1 MRDWIKRIIEALQ
14 YLRVTDRDKAVFG
27 SWHHGYRLDSPLPHD
42 DIRKLEETYELSLP
56 EDYAAFLQEA
66 GNGGAGPG
74 YGLERFGY
82 VAERRS
88 IPTAKPRG
96 ERRLVSASPGV
107 TVFEQDFYDETGK
120 KVDPFTVR
128 YYGLMTILAGDG
140 PVGPRAP
147 SRPFPLSA
155 PFQEMTEEMWT
166 LDEKDWSE
174 EMRAEYRE
182 RQRLWRELD
191 FNAGSLLLAD
201 YGCGITASVVTNGI
215 FRGQVWLLDPN
226 VNRWIP
232 FGMASN
238 IHYAGEGEPGDDR
251 EIVYTFRDWYEHW
264 LRSSVEGFEGK
275 S

>member
-1 MRDWIKRIIEALQ
+1 MRDWIKRIIETLQ

-27 SWHHGYRLDSPLPHD
+27 SWHHGYRLDSPLSHD

-56 EDYAAFLQEA
+56 EDY
-66 GNGGAGPG
+66 
-74 YGLERFGY
+74 
-82 VAERRS
+82 
-88 IPTAKPRG
+88 
-96 ERRLVSASPGV
+96 
-107 TVFEQDFYDETGK
+107 
-120 KVDPFTVR
+120 PFTVR

-147 SRPFPLSA
+147 SRPFPLFA

-166 LDEKDWSE
+166 LGEKDWSE
-174 EMRAEYRE
+174 EMRAEYQE

-201 YGCGITASVVTNGI
+201 YGCGITTSVVTNGP

-238 IHYAGEGEPGDDR
+238 IHYADEDEPGDDR
-251 EIVYTFRDWYEHW
+251 ESVYMFRDWYEHW